1 MLVLYALLEYF
12 VILVLLVFLI
22 ISPLFL
28 SYKNIT
34 YSVVWHCKTAYEI
47 QVLFFIVFLSLLF
60 ERRLWKTSRVYLIV
74 VPQVRQ
80 CRRGPQGSNTQ
91 VAGSC
96 IWAIN
101 LNIRDVYSDKMIAR
115 WPPGNWDSI
124 WIDDQTIFLIVSQSI
139 EVNCPVNQLHRHMCK
154 KTSDGLCF

>member
-1 MLVLYALLEYF
+1 MESRLTDTLVLHALLEYL

-28 SYKNIT
+28 CYKNIT

-60 ERRLWKTSRVYLIV
+60 ERRLWKTSHVYLIV

-80 CRRGPQGSNTQ
+80 CRRGPQGSGIQ
-91 VAGSC
+91 VAGSGY
-96 IWAIN
+96 WAIN
-101 LNIRDVYSDKMIAR
+101 LNIREVHSDKIIAR
-115 WPPGNWDSI
+115 WPSGNWDSI
-124 WIDDQTIFLIVSQSI
+124 WIDDQTIYLTVSQWK
-139 EVNCPVNQLHRHMCK
+139 LK
-154 KTSDGLCF
+154 